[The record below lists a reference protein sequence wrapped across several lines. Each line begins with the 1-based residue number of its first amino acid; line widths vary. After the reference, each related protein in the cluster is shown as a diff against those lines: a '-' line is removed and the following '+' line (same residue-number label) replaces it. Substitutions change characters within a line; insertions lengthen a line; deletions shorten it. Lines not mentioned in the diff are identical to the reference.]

1 LFPICSGVEPLDL
14 DTLSRSELKALVEAQ
29 GAELL
34 ALKAVVAELRAEI
47 ARLKGT
53 PPRPT
58 LKPSGMDKATDGAL
72 TRPGGGRRRGPTKA
86 KLVIDEERVLPAPA
100 PAGSRFKG
108 YEEFVVQDLVVRPHV
123 VRFQRE
129 RHVLADG
136 GTVIAPLPAGID
148 GHFGPGL
155 KRFVVALYHQGQTTV
170 ARLTTVLRDI
180 GVHISKRQVLRL
192 LHDPGGALRAEAEAV
207 RHAGVSSAQ
216 WLSVDDTG
224 ARHQSRNGF
233 CTRVGDHRFTIFATR
248 TSKSRRSFLEMLGG
262 GAAGFTINEAALEHL
277 RARRLPANQIA
288 RLAGHPRRHFA
299 DAQAWRSHLE
309 ALGLL
314 ELRQSPDPALTA
326 TEAALWGSA
335 VERGVAAD
343 LTILSD
349 DAGQFRVGHHALC
362 WVHAERLV
370 HKLPC
375 LSLAQQRALE
385 RVRAGIW
392 DLYGRLKAWR
402 RDPRPE
408 ERAALEAAFDAVF
421 RQKVPTHRELS
432 RLLARLYGRKAE
444 LLAVLD
450 QPAVPLHTNDAEN
463 DLRSYVTR
471 REISFG
477 TRSDTGRDS
486 RDACLS
492 LLKTA
497 TKLGIPFWKFLAAR
511 FGIDGAQEIPPLN
524 ELVLK
529 AA

>member
-1 LFPICSGVEPLDL
+1 VKPLDL
-14 DTLSRSELKALVEAQ
+14 DTLSRTELIALVEAQ

-34 ALKAVVAELRAEI
+34 ALKALVEHLRVEI

-58 LKPSGMDKATDGAL
+58 LKPSGMEQATEATKAGPRGA
-72 TRPGGGRRRGPTKA
+72 RRRGPTKS
-86 KLVIDEERVLPAPA
+86 KLVIDEDRVLEAPA

-108 YEEFVVQDLVVRPHV
+108 YEEFVVQDLIVRPHV
-123 VRFQRE
+123 VRFRRE
-129 RHVLADG
+129 RRVLADG
-136 GTVIAPLPAGID
+136 RTVTAPLPAGVD

-155 KRFVVALYHQGQTTV
+155 KSFVVALYHQGQTTV
-170 ARLTTVLRDI
+170 ARLTTLLRDLGI
-180 GVHISKRQVLRL
+180 HISKRQVLRL
-192 LHDPGGALRAEAEAV
+192 LHDPDGRLRAEAAAV
-207 RHAGVSSAQ
+207 RHDGLASAR

-224 ARHQSRNGF
+224 ARHKVRNGF
-233 CTRVGDHRFTIFATR
+233 CTRLGDHRFTIFATR
-248 TSKSRRSFLEMLGG
+248 RSKSRRSFLEMLCGD
-262 GAAGFTINEAALEHL
+262 APGFTINEAALDHL
-277 RARRLPANQIA
+277 RASRLPATQIA
-288 RLAGHPRRHFA
+288 RLAGHPQRRFA
-299 DAQAWRSHLE
+299 DAQAWQAHLE
-309 ALGLL
+309 ALGLTGMS
-314 ELRQSPDPALTA
+314 QSPEPALLA
-326 TEAALWGSA
+326 TEAALWGCA

-343 LTILSD
+343 LTVLSD

-370 HKLPC
+370 HTLPC
-375 LSLAQQRALE
+375 LSLAQQRTVE

-402 RDPRPE
+402 QDPRPDE
-408 ERAALEAAFDAVF
+408 APALEAAFDAVF
-421 RQKVPTHRELS
+421 RQKTPNHGELT

-444 LLAVLD
+444 LLAVLR

-486 RDACLS
+486 CDASLS

-511 FGIDGAQEIPPLN
+511 FGIDGAQDIPPLN